1 MGRLVRAQPQP
12 EERFVE
18 RFQARDIE
26 LSDDNESMRDAKR
39 QDSIVT
45 VDVDDKQEAD
55 WVHAK

>member
-1 MGRLVRAQPQP
+1 MGRLVRPQPQP

-18 RFQARDIE
+18 RFQACDIQ

-39 QDSIVT
+39 SIAT
-45 VDVDDKQEAD
+45 TMDDKQEVE